1 MRDMADPTTNPS
13 PSPPSATRRVAR
25 WRPWVQ
31 AAFLGIWLGPFGLR
45 LHSIPACVF
54 HCYAC
59 PLASFACPVGVA
71 AQFSALHLVPLLAL
85 GVVVTVAVLVGAVV
99 CGWACPFGFLQDLL
113 AKVPLPK
120 FRIPSWMGY
129 GRYLVLIA
137 LVVLVPYLWGE
148 AHALFICRVCPVGAL
163 EAAVPAMARQAAGG
177 NPVQWMS
184 TAKGVILIAFLL
196 AAVLTFRPWCAVLC
210 PLGGFLALF
219 NRGSLLRLRFDP
231 ERCTECNLC
240 RSRCSM
246 GVKVDVNVND
256 PRCIRCLE
264 CTTCGAIR
272 LSTALRTERPA
283 TGSTP

>member
-1 MRDMADPTTNPS
+1 MRDMAEPNAKPS
-13 PSPPSATRRVAR
+13 PSPPSATRRIAR

-31 AAFLGIWLGPFGLR
+31 AAFLGVWLGPLGLR
-45 LHSIPACVF
+45 LHSIPGCVF

-85 GVVVTVAVLVGAVV
+85 GVVVTVAVLVGAMV

-120 FRIPSWMGY
+120 LRIPSWMGY

-137 LVVLVPYLWGE
+137 LVVAVPYLWGE
-148 AHALFICRVCPVGAL
+148 ANALFICRVCPAGAL
-163 EAAVPAMARQAAGG
+163 EAAVPFMARQAAGG
-177 NPVQWMS
+177 NPIQWMS
-184 TAKGVILIAFLL
+184 PAKWVILIAFLV
-196 AAVLTFRPWCAVLC
+196 AALLTFRPWCVVLC

-219 NRGSLLRLRFDP
+219 NRSSLLRLRFDP
-231 ERCTECNLC
+231 KTCSECNLC
-240 RSRCSM
+240 RSQCSM

-256 PRCIRCLE
+256 SRCIRCLE

-272 LSTALRTERPA
+272 LSTALRSEPTA